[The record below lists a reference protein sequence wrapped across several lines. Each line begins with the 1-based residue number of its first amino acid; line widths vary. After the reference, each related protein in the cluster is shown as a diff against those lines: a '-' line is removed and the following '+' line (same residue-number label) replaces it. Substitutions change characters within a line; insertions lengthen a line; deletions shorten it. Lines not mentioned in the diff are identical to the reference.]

1 MFGTFLASSRR
12 HANSVSSALW
22 PKAGIVSALKSR
34 FGGIEDLGRDDGFSI
49 YGVIDN
55 EIRFAVAL
63 VESSQD
69 HRLVEEIGFL
79 ALFVGAGYTP
89 GDVEAMNRN
98 LHISVASLDASGDLF
113 LIGGAKPSGEFTEAG
128 FGLILD
134 SWRRDLLVLLH
145 GGQNM
150 ASLSRSAPVARI
162 DAARLFAQNAPS
174 PVQDKGGI
182 GGMSG
187 LLSTFLGE
195 GRSKTTVC
203 LDCNGRGRI
212 GFFARSCAP
221 CAGAGFIAR

>member
-1 MFGTFLASSRR
+1 MFASLSASARR
-12 HANSVSSALW
+12 RADAVSSALW
-22 PKAGIVSALKSR
+22 PKAQIVSALKSR
-34 FGGIEDLGRDDGFSI
+34 FGAVEDLGREQGFSI
-49 YGVIDN
+49 YGVFDN

-69 HRLVEEIGFL
+69 NRLVEEIGFL
-79 ALFVGAGYTP
+79 ALFMGSGYTP

-113 LIGGAKPSGEFTEAG
+113 LVGGVKPSGEFTEAG

-134 SWRRDLLVLLH
+134 TWRRDLLVLLH
-145 GGQNM
+145 GGQNLS
-150 ASLSRSAPVARI
+150 SLSQSAPVARI
-162 DAARLFAQNAPS
+162 DAARLFAQNAP
-174 PVQDKGGI
+174 PPPQQDGGI

-187 LLSTFLGE
+187 LLSAFLGE
-195 GRSKTTVC
+195 GRSRTTVC

-221 CAGAGFIAR
+221 CAGAGFISR